1 MALPVCRGKYCPR
14 AQGFCVATLKH
25 GVLATGRVFQTLLGL
40 FRGFQR
46 APSPRC
52 SVHNPKGSAAH
63 WQLLPSG
70 NLLCRN

>member
-46 APSPRC
+46 APSP
-52 SVHNPKGSAAH
+52 
-63 WQLLPSG
+63 
-70 NLLCRN
+70 